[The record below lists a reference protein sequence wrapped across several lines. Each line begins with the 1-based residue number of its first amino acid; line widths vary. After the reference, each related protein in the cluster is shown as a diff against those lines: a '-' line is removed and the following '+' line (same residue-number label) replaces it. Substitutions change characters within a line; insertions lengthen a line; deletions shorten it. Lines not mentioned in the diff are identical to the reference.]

1 MNVIINLSGY
11 INLLENSKMAA
22 PVIKWRELNEVNG
35 DSPRPR
41 HGHRAI
47 AVKDFIVVFGG
58 GNEGIVDEVHVFD
71 TGEFFSIFYCIAQYG
86 EFSY

>member
-1 MNVIINLSGY
+1 
-11 INLLENSKMAA
+11 MAA
-22 PVIKWRELNEVNG
+22 PVIKWRELNDVNG

-71 TGEFFSIFYCIAQYG
+71 TG
-86 EFSY
+86 